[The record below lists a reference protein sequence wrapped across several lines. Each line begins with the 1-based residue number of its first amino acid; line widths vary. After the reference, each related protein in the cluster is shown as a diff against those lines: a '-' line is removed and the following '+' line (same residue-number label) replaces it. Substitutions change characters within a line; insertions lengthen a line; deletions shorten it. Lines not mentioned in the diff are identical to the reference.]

1 MDFKWIQVTINNWLV
16 PGAPFRIAASPAAAY
31 LPHSLVECVS
41 FGPHNTCAAG
51 EPQTLRVRCKDR
63 WGNLVVAGGL
73 PVRAT
78 PPHTTYS

>member
-1 MDFKWIQVTINNWLV
+1 MTVNNWLV
-16 PGAPFRIAASPAAAY
+16 PGAPFRIAAVPAAAY

-41 FGPHNTCAAG
+41 FGPHNTCTAG

-73 PVRAT
+73 PVRV
-78 PPHTTYS
+78 PPDP